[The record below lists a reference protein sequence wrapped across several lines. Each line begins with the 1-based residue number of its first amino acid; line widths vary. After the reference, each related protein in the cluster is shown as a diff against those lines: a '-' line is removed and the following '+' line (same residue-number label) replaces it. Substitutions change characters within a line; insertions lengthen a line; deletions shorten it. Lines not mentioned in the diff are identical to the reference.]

1 MLPPRPPALPPAPRS
16 WVVRAAAAKI
26 RHQNDPRANALVA
39 ALAIG
44 VIFALLLAGGG
55 FYLGVGDAVT
65 ALLPYAALS
74 LAGCALLCTAVYRLT
89 LRYDMELTAE
99 GALPPLADPYHVAM
113 AEGLVDRG
121 SLGWHP
127 WVNRHGY
134 VLAGQRLR
142 EFGVRRPGGTIFLQW
157 TCALS
162 CAALIIISQVWDEA
176 ALHPVNL
183 ILPVLGCA
191 GYVVGALTHRSA
203 SQSRREHA
211 EAFREKYE
219 AWGATGD
226 PYFPG
231 FPERG
236 PGRAGP
242 APARRVTPPGA
253 RR

>member
-1 MLPPRPPALPPAPRS
+1 MAGAVFSMVL
-16 WVVRAAAAKI
+16 AAS
-26 RHQNDPRANALVA
+26 
-39 ALAIG
+39 
-44 VIFALLLAGGG
+44 G
-55 FYLGVGDAVT
+55 FFLNVGAAVT
-65 ALLPYAALS
+65 ALLSYAVLS

-89 LRYDMELTAE
+89 LRYALELTAE
-99 GALPPLADPYHVAM
+99 GALPPAADLHHVVT
-113 AEGLVDRG
+113 AEGLVNRG
-121 SLGWHP
+121 ALGWHP

-134 VLAGQRLR
+134 VIAGQRLR
-142 EFGVRRPGGTIFLQW
+142 EFGIRYPGRAT
-157 TCALS
+157 ALYWAGALL
-162 CAALIIISQVWDEA
+162 CAATVTLLLVWPEN
-176 ALHPVNL
+176 P
-183 ILPVLGCA
+183 LPPTHLLFPAFGGLVSA
-191 GYVVGALTHRSA
+191 FTAVSHRSV
-203 SQSRREHA
+203 SEHQKGYA